1 VVVHIQDQ
9 VLAHDCQ
16 TDQRDVCRLFHDF
29 APEKS
34 GGLPDHGKTLCIA
47 DDNLFYNMR
56 LTRRTMK
63 AVSPLLQRIAQ
74 TITRHGMFEP
84 AGKVAVAVSGG
95 ADSVC
100 LLYVLLELAPRW
112 DLGLSILHLDHGLR
126 GEESRQDAEFVRQ
139 LADRLGLPLSLREI
153 PVAESPD
160 NLEQAA
166 REARLAFFR
175 ETISSGAA
183 KRVATGHTR
192 SDQAETVLFRFLRG
206 SGTAGLA
213 GIRPVTSEGI
223 VRPLIE
229 VERSEVQQFLRERG
243 IAWREDSTNRSLQF
257 ARNRIRHELLPQ
269 IAREWNPAIA
279 ETLANTA
286 DWALAEEAWWDAEI
300 ERLASQHLTA
310 ADDGAILLRADLLAA
325 LPLAV
330 ARRLVRRA
338 MELAKGD
345 LRGIDFGHIE
355 SVMDLARS
363 TEGHGRLQ
371 APGLDIFRSFEW
383 LRFGQPGGGG
393 LESRNYRLALAVPG
407 TVRVPGANLAISLE
421 LIDKSELPASS
432 DWVYNDHVGCL
443 DWQRLSGSLELR
455 NWRPGDQYQPAG
467 STGQEKIKTLF
478 QQARIPLWE
487 RRHWPVLTDGP
498 SIVWA
503 RRFGPA
509 AGLVAEQDAKV
520 ILKIRE
526 DAV

>member
-1 VVVHIQDQ
+1 MLD
-9 VLAHDCQ
+9 
-16 TDQRDVCRLFHDF
+16 
-29 APEKS
+29 
-34 GGLPDHGKTLCIA
+34 
-47 DDNLFYNMR
+47 
-56 LTRRTMK
+56 
-63 AVSPLLQRIAQ
+63 RIAQ
-74 TITRHGMFEP
+74 TIARHRMFEP
-84 AGKVAVAVSGG
+84 GQQVGVAVSGG

-112 DLGLSILHLDHGLR
+112 DLHLSVLHLDHGLR
-126 GEESRQDAEFVRQ
+126 GEESRQDAEFVRG
-139 LADRLGLPLSLREI
+139 LADRLGLPLSLRETRL
-153 PVAESPD
+153 AQSPD

-175 ETISSGAA
+175 ETIASGAVQ
-183 KRVATGHTR
+183 RIATGHTR
-192 SDQAETVLFRFLRG
+192 SDQTETVLFRFLRG
-206 SGTAGLA
+206 SGTAGLS

-229 VERSEVQQFLRERG
+229 VERSAVRQFLLERG
-243 IAWREDSTNRSLQF
+243 IAWREDSTNSSLQF
-257 ARNRIRHELLPQ
+257 ARNRIRRELLPQ
-269 IAREWNPAIA
+269 IAREWNPAIG

-300 ERLASQHLTA
+300 DRLASQHFTA
-310 ADDGAILLRADLLAA
+310 TDDAILLRSNVLAA

-345 LRGIDFGHIE
+345 LRAIDFGHIA
-355 SVMDLARS
+355 SVLDLARS

-383 LRFGQPGGGG
+383 LRFGQPGAAPG
-393 LESRNYRLALAVPG
+393 LETRNYRLTLAVPG
-407 TVRVPGANLAISLE
+407 TVRVPGTNLAISLE
-421 LIDKSELPASS
+421 LIDNSGPSVS
-432 DWVYNDHVGCL
+432 PDWVYNGWMGCL

-455 NWRPGDQYQPAG
+455 NWRPGDRYQPAG
-467 STGQEKIKTLF
+467 YSGREKIKTLF

>member
-1 VVVHIQDQ
+1 
-9 VLAHDCQ
+9 
-16 TDQRDVCRLFHDF
+16 
-29 APEKS
+29 
-34 GGLPDHGKTLCIA
+34 
-47 DDNLFYNMR
+47 
-56 LTRRTMK
+56 MK
-63 AVSPLLQRIAQ
+63 AVFPVLDRIAQ
-74 TITRHGMFEP
+74 TIARYRMFEP
-84 AGKVAVAVSGG
+84 GQQVGVAVSGG

-100 LLYVLLELAPRW
+100 LLHVLLELAPRW
-112 DLGLSILHLDHGLR
+112 DLRLSVLHLDHGLR
-126 GEESRQDAEFVRQ
+126 GEESRQDAEFVRG
-139 LADRLGLPLSLREI
+139 LAVRLGLPLSLRETS
-153 PVAESPD
+153 VAQSAD

-166 REARLAFFR
+166 RQARLDFFR
-175 ETISSGAA
+175 ETIASGAA

-229 VERSEVQQFLRERG
+229 VERWEVRQFLLDRG
-243 IAWREDSTNRSLQF
+243 IAYREDSTNASLQF
-257 ARNRIRHELLPQ
+257 ARNRIRRELLPQ
-269 IAREWNPAIA
+269 IAREWNPAIG

-300 ERLASQHLTA
+300 ERLAAQHFTTT
-310 ADDGAILLRADLLAA
+310 DDAVVLRADALAA

-338 MELAKGD
+338 MELVKGD
-345 LRGIDFGHIE
+345 LRGIDFGHIAAI
-355 SVMDLARS
+355 MDLARS

-383 LRFGQPGGGG
+383 LRFGRPRAGGMNT
-393 LESRNYRLALAVPG
+393 RNYRLVLAVPG
-407 TVRVPGANLAISLE
+407 TVRVPGTNLAISLE
-421 LIDKSELPASS
+421 LIDKPGPSVCP
-432 DWVYNDHVGCL
+432 DWVYNNRMGCL

-455 NWRPGDQYQPAG
+455 NWRPGDQYQPVG
-467 STGQEKIKTLF
+467 YSGQEKIKTLF

-509 AGLVAEQDAKV
+509 AGVAAEQNAQV
-520 ILKIRE
+520 ILQIRE

>member
-1 VVVHIQDQ
+1 MTVPYNEVG
-9 VLAHDCQ
+9 
-16 TDQRDVCRLFHDF
+16 TDPV
-29 APEKS
+29 
-34 GGLPDHGKTLCIA
+34 
-47 DDNLFYNMR
+47 
-56 LTRRTMK
+56 
-63 AVSPLLQRIAQ
+63 LQRIAQ
-74 TITRHGMFEP
+74 TIARHRMFEP
-84 AGKVAVAVSGG
+84 GQKVGVAVSGG
-95 ADSVC
+95 GDSVC
-100 LLYVLLELAPRW
+100 LLHVLLELAPQW
-112 DLGLSILHLDHGLR
+112 DLHLSVLHLDHGLR
-126 GEESRQDAEFVRQ
+126 GGESRADAEFVRD
-139 LADRLGLPLSLREI
+139 LAARLGLPFCLRET
-153 PVAESPD
+153 PVAQSPD

-166 REARLAFFR
+166 RQARLAFFR
-175 ETISSGAA
+175 ETVAGGAVE
-183 KRVATGHTR
+183 RVATGHTR

-213 GIRPVTSEGI
+213 GIRPVTAEGI
-223 VRPLIE
+223 VRPLLE
-229 VERSEVQQFLRERG
+229 VERSEVRQFLLERG
-243 IAWREDSTNRSLQF
+243 IAWREDSTNSSLQF

-269 IAREWNPAIA
+269 IAREWNPAIG

-300 ERLASQHLTA
+300 DRLACQHFTTSQN
-310 ADDGAILLRADLLAA
+310 AILLRAGVLPA

-345 LRGIDFGHIE
+345 LRGIDFGHIR

-363 TEGHGRLQ
+363 PEGHGRLQ

-383 LRFGQPGGGG
+383 LRFGQPGTGG
-393 LESRNYRLALAVPG
+393 LESRNYRLPLAVPG
-407 TVRVPGANLAISLE
+407 TVRVPGTSLAISLE
-421 LIDKSELPASS
+421 LIDKSGPSVSPE
-432 DWVYNDHVGCL
+432 WVYNDWVGCL

-467 STGQEKIKTLF
+467 YSGQEKIKTLF

-487 RRHWPVLTDGP
+487 RRHWPVVTDGS

-526 DAV
+526 DAI

>member
-1 VVVHIQDQ
+1 
-9 VLAHDCQ
+9 
-16 TDQRDVCRLFHDF
+16 
-29 APEKS
+29 
-34 GGLPDHGKTLCIA
+34 
-47 DDNLFYNMR
+47 
-56 LTRRTMK
+56 MK
-63 AVSPLLQRIAQ
+63 AVSRLLDRIAQ
-74 TITRHGMFEP
+74 TIARYCMFQP
-84 AGKVAVAVSGG
+84 AQQVGVAVSGG

-112 DLGLSILHLDHGLR
+112 DLHLSVLHLDHGLR
-126 GEESRQDAEFVRQ
+126 GEESRQDAEFVRG
-139 LADRLGLPLSLREI
+139 LADRLGLPFTPRETA
-153 PVAESPD
+153 VAQSPD

-166 REARLAFFR
+166 RQARLAFFR
-175 ETISSGAA
+175 ETIAGGGVQ
-183 KRVATGHTR
+183 RVATGHTR

-206 SGTAGLA
+206 SGSAGLA

-229 VERSEVQQFLRERG
+229 VERSEVRQFLLERG
-243 IAWREDSTNRSLQF
+243 IAWREDSTNSSLQF

-269 IAREWNPAIA
+269 IAREWNPAIG

-300 ERLASQHLTA
+300 DRLASRHLTTSN
-310 ADDGAILLRADLLAA
+310 DAILLHAGLLAT

-338 MELAKGD
+338 MEAAKGD
-345 LRGIDFGHIE
+345 LRGIDFGHIR

-383 LRFGQPGGGG
+383 LRFGRPGAGG
-393 LESRNYRLALAVPG
+393 LETRNYRLTLAVPG
-407 TVRVPGANLAISLE
+407 TVRVPGSSLAISLE
-421 LIDKSELPASS
+421 LIDKSGPSVS
-432 DWVYNDHVGCL
+432 PDWVYTSWVGGL

-455 NWRPGDQYQPAG
+455 NWRPGDQYQPVG
-467 STGQEKIKTLF
+467 YSGQEKIKTLF

-487 RRHWPVLTDGP
+487 RRHWPVVTDG
-498 SIVWA
+498 SMIVWA

>member
-1 VVVHIQDQ
+1 
-9 VLAHDCQ
+9 
-16 TDQRDVCRLFHDF
+16 
-29 APEKS
+29 
-34 GGLPDHGKTLCIA
+34 
-47 DDNLFYNMR
+47 
-56 LTRRTMK
+56 
-63 AVSPLLQRIAQ
+63 LLQRIAQ
-74 TITRHGMFEP
+74 TIARHRMFDP
-84 AGKVAVAVSGG
+84 GQKVGVAVSGG
-95 ADSVC
+95 GDSVC
-100 LLYVLLELAPRW
+100 LLHVLVELAPRL
-112 DLGLSILHLDHGLR
+112 DLRVSVLHLDHGLR
-126 GEESRQDAEFVRQ
+126 GEESRQDAEFVRA
-139 LADRLGLPLSLREI
+139 LADRLGLPLTLRETA
-153 PVAESPD
+153 VAQSPD

-166 REARLAFFR
+166 RQARLAFFR
-175 ETISSGAA
+175 ETIASGAVQ
-183 KRVATGHTR
+183 RVATGHTR

-229 VERSEVQQFLRERG
+229 VERWEVRQFLLERG
-243 IAWREDSTNRSLQF
+243 IAWRDDSTNSSLQF
-257 ARNRIRHELLPQ
+257 ARNRIRRELLPQ
-269 IAREWNPAIA
+269 IAREWNPAIG

-286 DWALAEEAWWDAEI
+286 DWALAEEAWWAAEI
-300 ERLASQHLTA
+300 DRLAAQHFTA
-310 ADDGAILLRADLLAA
+310 TDDAILLRADLLAA

-338 MELAKGD
+338 MELVKGD
-345 LRGIDFGHIE
+345 LRAIDFGHIR

-383 LRFGQPGGGG
+383 LRFGQAGAGR
-393 LESRNYRLALAVPG
+393 LESRNYRLPLVVPG
-407 TVRVPGANLAISLE
+407 TVRVPGTNLAISLE
-421 LIDKSELPASS
+421 LIDKSGSS
-432 DWVYNDHVGCL
+432 VSPDWVYTSWMGGL

-487 RRHWPVLTDGP
+487 RRHWPVVTDGTA
-498 SIVWA
+498 IVWA

-509 AGLVAEQDAKV
+509 AGVVAEQDAKV

>member
-1 VVVHIQDQ
+1 
-9 VLAHDCQ
+9 
-16 TDQRDVCRLFHDF
+16 
-29 APEKS
+29 
-34 GGLPDHGKTLCIA
+34 
-47 DDNLFYNMR
+47 
-56 LTRRTMK
+56 MK
-63 AVSPLLQRIAQ
+63 AVLSVLDRVAQ
-74 TITRHGMFEP
+74 TIGRHRMFEP
-84 AGKVAVAVSGG
+84 GQRVGVAVSGG

-100 LLYVLLELAPRW
+100 LLYALLELAPRR
-112 DLGLSILHLDHGLR
+112 DLRLSVLHLDHGLR
-126 GEESRQDAEFVRQ
+126 GEESRQDAEFVRA
-139 LADRLGLPLSLREI
+139 LAARLGLPLSLRATS
-153 PVAESPD
+153 VAQSPD

-166 REARLAFFR
+166 RRARLDFFR
-175 ETISSGAA
+175 ETIASGGVE
-183 KRVATGHTR
+183 RVATGHTR

-229 VERSEVQQFLRERG
+229 VERSEVRRFLLERG
-243 IAWREDSTNRSLQF
+243 IAWREDSTNASLQF

-269 IAREWNPAIA
+269 VAREWNPAIG

-300 ERLASQHLTA
+300 DRLASGHFTTSNN
-310 ADDGAILLRADLLAA
+310 AILLRADLLVAQ
-325 LPLAV
+325 PLAV

-338 MELAKGD
+338 MEMAKGD
-345 LRGIDFGHIE
+345 LRGIDFGHIAA
-355 SVMDLARS
+355 VMDLARS

-393 LESRNYRLALAVPG
+393 LESRNYRLPLAVPG
-407 TVRVPGANLAISLE
+407 SVRVPGANLVISLE
-421 LIDKSELPASS
+421 LIDKSGPLVSP
-432 DWVYNDHVGCL
+432 DWVYNSWVGGL

-455 NWRPGDQYQPAG
+455 NWRPGDQYQPVG
-467 STGQEKIKTLF
+467 YSGQEKIKALF

-487 RRHWPVLTDGP
+487 RRHWPVVTDGS
-498 SIVWA
+498 SIVWT

-509 AGLVAEQDAKV
+509 AGLAAEQDAKV

>member
-1 VVVHIQDQ
+1 
-9 VLAHDCQ
+9 
-16 TDQRDVCRLFHDF
+16 
-29 APEKS
+29 
-34 GGLPDHGKTLCIA
+34 
-47 DDNLFYNMR
+47 
-56 LTRRTMK
+56 MK
-63 AVSPLLQRIAQ
+63 AVLSVLDRVAQ
-74 TITRHGMFEP
+74 TIARHRMFEH
-84 AGKVAVAVSGG
+84 GQQVGVAVSGG

-100 LLYVLLELAPRW
+100 LLYALLELAPRW
-112 DLGLSILHLDHGLR
+112 DLRLSVLHLDHGLR
-126 GEESRQDAEFVRQ
+126 GEESRQDAEFVRA
-139 LADRLGLPLSLREI
+139 LAARLGLPLSLRATS
-153 PVAESPD
+153 VAQSPD

-166 REARLAFFR
+166 RRARLDFFR
-175 ETISSGAA
+175 ETIASGGVE
-183 KRVATGHTR
+183 RVATGHTR

-229 VERSEVQQFLRERG
+229 VERSEVRRFLLERG
-243 IAWREDSTNRSLQF
+243 IAWREDSTNASLQF

-269 IAREWNPAIA
+269 IAREWNPAIG

-286 DWALAEEAWWDAEI
+286 DWALAEEAWWEAEI
-300 ERLASQHLTA
+300 DRLASQHFTTT
-310 ADDGAILLRADLLAA
+310 DGAILLDAGLLAA

-345 LRGIDFGHIE
+345 LRGIDFGHIR

-383 LRFGQPGGGG
+383 LRFGQPDAGG

-407 TVRVPGANLAISLE
+407 TVRVPGTHLAISLE
-421 LIDKSELPASS
+421 LIDKSGPSVSPE
-432 DWVYNDHVGCL
+432 WVYNKSMGCL

-467 STGQEKIKTLF
+467 YSGQEKIKTLF

-487 RRHWPVLTDGP
+487 RRHWPVLTDGS

-520 ILKIRE
+520 VLKIRE

>member
-1 VVVHIQDQ
+1 
-9 VLAHDCQ
+9 
-16 TDQRDVCRLFHDF
+16 
-29 APEKS
+29 
-34 GGLPDHGKTLCIA
+34 
-47 DDNLFYNMR
+47 
-56 LTRRTMK
+56 MK
-63 AVSPLLQRIAQ
+63 AVSRLLDRIAQ
-74 TITRHGMFEP
+74 TIARYCMFQP
-84 AGKVAVAVSGG
+84 AQQVGVAVSGG

-112 DLGLSILHLDHGLR
+112 DLHLSVLHLDHGLR
-126 GEESRQDAEFVRQ
+126 GEESRQDAEFVRG
-139 LADRLGLPLSLREI
+139 LADRLGLPFTPRETA
-153 PVAESPD
+153 VAQSPD

-166 REARLAFFR
+166 RQARLAFFR
-175 ETISSGAA
+175 ETIAGGGVQ
-183 KRVATGHTR
+183 RVATGHTR

-206 SGTAGLA
+206 SGSAGLA

-229 VERSEVQQFLRERG
+229 VGRSEVRQFLLERG
-243 IAWREDSTNRSLQF
+243 IAWREDSTNSSLQF

-269 IAREWNPAIA
+269 IAREWNPAIC

-300 ERLASQHLTA
+300 DRLASRHLTTSN
-310 ADDGAILLRADLLAA
+310 DAILLHAGLLAT

-338 MELAKGD
+338 MEAAKGD
-345 LRGIDFGHIE
+345 LRGIDFGHIR

-383 LRFGQPGGGG
+383 LRFGRPGAGG
-393 LESRNYRLALAVPG
+393 LETRNYRLTLAVPG
-407 TVRVPGANLAISLE
+407 TVRVPGSSLAISLE
-421 LIDKSELPASS
+421 LIDKSGPSVS
-432 DWVYNDHVGCL
+432 PDWVYTSWVGGL

-455 NWRPGDQYQPAG
+455 NWRPGDQYQPVG
-467 STGQEKIKTLF
+467 YSGQEKIKTLF

-487 RRHWPVLTDGP
+487 RRHWPVVTDG
-498 SIVWA
+498 STIVWA

>member
-1 VVVHIQDQ
+1 
-9 VLAHDCQ
+9 
-16 TDQRDVCRLFHDF
+16 
-29 APEKS
+29 
-34 GGLPDHGKTLCIA
+34 
-47 DDNLFYNMR
+47 
-56 LTRRTMK
+56 MK
-63 AVSPLLQRIAQ
+63 AVSRLLDRIAQ
-74 TITRHGMFEP
+74 TIARHRMFEP
-84 AGKVAVAVSGG
+84 GQQVGVAVSGG

-100 LLYVLLELAPRW
+100 LLYVLLELAARW
-112 DLGLSILHLDHGLR
+112 DLHLSVLHLDHGLR
-126 GEESRQDAEFVRQ
+126 GEESRQDAEFVRG
-139 LADRLGLPLSLREI
+139 LADRLGLPFTLRETA
-153 PVAESPD
+153 VAQSPD

-166 REARLAFFR
+166 RQARLAFFR
-175 ETISSGAA
+175 ETIASGGVQ
-183 KRVATGHTR
+183 RVATGHTR

-206 SGTAGLA
+206 SGSAGLA

-229 VERSEVQQFLRERG
+229 VGRSEVRQFLLERG
-243 IAWREDSTNRSLQF
+243 IAWREDSTNSSLQF

-269 IAREWNPAIA
+269 IAREWNPAIG

-300 ERLASQHLTA
+300 DRLASRHLTTSN
-310 ADDGAILLRADLLAA
+310 DAILLHAGLLAT

-338 MELAKGD
+338 MEAAKGD
-345 LRGIDFGHIE
+345 LRGIDFGHIR

-383 LRFGQPGGGG
+383 LRFGRPGAGG
-393 LESRNYRLALAVPG
+393 LETRNYRLTLAVPG
-407 TVRVPGANLAISLE
+407 TVRVPGSSLAISLE
-421 LIDKSELPASS
+421 LIDKSGPSVSPE
-432 DWVYNDHVGCL
+432 WVYNDWVGCL

-455 NWRPGDQYQPAG
+455 NWRPGDQYQPVG
-467 STGQEKIKTLF
+467 YSGQEKIKTLF

-487 RRHWPVLTDGP
+487 RRHWPVLTDGS

-526 DAV
+526 DAI